1 MMMRTI
7 NWPYFNRAMPSRQG
21 MLLMNAMNSAQH
33 RVATGASERVN
44 TNKKDSKAACLCLI
58 IIFGVIS

>member
-7 NWPYFNRAMPSRQG
+7 NGPYFNRARPCRQG

-33 RVATGASERVN
+33 KFAIEASHRAN
-44 TNKKDSKAACLCLI
+44 TNEKGSKAVCLWLI
-58 IIFGVIS
+58 IIFGVIF